1 MRKGTKTLIAL
12 AIVAA
17 LLLLAISGVK
27 NVEKNKAV
35 EIWKSNR
42 EINGTINAERICFWK
57 GSTDGTR
64 VSAYKLTVI
73 YTAKKSN
80 GYFAHSEEY
89 TVVLIYSGF
98 SLVGYQTING

>member
-1 MRKGTKTLIAL
+1 MRKGIKTLIAL
-12 AIVAA
+12 AIVVV
-17 LLLLAISGVK
+17 LLLLAISGVQK
-27 NVEKNKAV
+27 AEKNKAI

-73 YTAKKSN
+73 YTAEKSN

>member
-17 LLLLAISGVK
+17 LLLLAINGVK
-27 NVEKNKAV
+27 SIEKNKA
-35 EIWKSNR
+35 
-42 EINGTINAERICFWK
+42 
-57 GSTDGTR
+57 

-73 YTAKKSN
+73 YTAEKSN

>member
-1 MRKGTKTLIAL
+1 MRKGTKTIIAL
-12 AIVAA
+12 AIVVA
-17 LLLLAISGVK
+17 LLLLAISGVQK
-27 NVEKNKAV
+27 VEKN
-35 EIWKSNR
+35 NR

-57 GSTDGTR
+57 SSTDGTR

-73 YTAKKSN
+73 YTAEKSN

-89 TVVLIYSGF
+89 TVVLVYSGF

>member
-1 MRKGTKTLIAL
+1 MKKGTKTIIAL

-17 LLLLAISGVK
+17 LLLLAISGVQK
-27 NVEKNKAV
+27 AEKNKAI

-42 EINGTINAERICFWK
+42 EINGTIEADRICFWK

-73 YTAKKSN
+73 YTAEKSN

>member
-12 AIVAA
+12 AIVVA
-17 LLLLAISGVK
+17 LLLLAISGGQ
-27 NVEKNKAV
+27 NAEKNKAI

-42 EINGTINAERICFWK
+42 DIIVTINAERICFWK

-80 GYFAHSEEY
+80 GYFAVSEEY

>member
-1 MRKGTKTLIAL
+1 MRKGTKTIIAL
-12 AIVAA
+12 AIVVA

-27 NVEKNKAV
+27 NVEKNRAV

-64 VSAYKLTVI
+64 VSVYKLTVI
-73 YTAKKSN
+73 YTAEKSN